1 MFWGNRLL
9 LPTSRPDYPPPAPT
23 FDLQPPLPQNNQSKA
38 VAAGGELWMQNP
50 ATIRVTKTQFAYFT
64 YSYTQYVP
72 SCKTEIEKVLI
83 VFRLTDDLT

>member
-1 MFWGNRLL
+1 M
-9 LPTSRPDYPPPAPT
+9 
-23 FDLQPPLPQNNQSKA
+23 